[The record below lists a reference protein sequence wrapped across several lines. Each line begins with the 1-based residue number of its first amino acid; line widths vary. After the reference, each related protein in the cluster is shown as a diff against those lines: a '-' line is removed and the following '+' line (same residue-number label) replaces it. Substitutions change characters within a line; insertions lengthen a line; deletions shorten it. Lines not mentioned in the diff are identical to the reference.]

1 MNKINLFQKRFLIY
15 ALLLHV
21 GVGISFFVF
30 NGESEEDVKE
40 ENKRIV
46 EVNIAA
52 PKPNETITAE
62 TFSEEDLAGEMADI
76 ASMQRNFSNNNKL
89 NEANVKESKKELQAL
104 QNQSKK
110 VKNQLIKDKKKL
122 QKEKRKIEEDKKRA
136 QKDKERL
143 EKEKRDLEKE
153 LKKMKEEAKKKVAKK
168 STPKKE
174 EKKVAKK
181 MPPKK
186 TKPAKKE
193 LTKSEWL
200 NTPEGNSSFVVYSS
214 SLMGKIKGKWIRP
227 SEARAGWECK
237 LEIRQDR
244 NGQIKGVRKLNCKP
258 NNNKFYQS
266 VYQAVMQ
273 SSPLPT
279 PKDKRLFDERVTIT
293 FSVE

>member
-21 GVGISFFVF
+21 GVGVAFFVF
-30 NGESEEDVKE
+30 NGESKENIKE

-46 EVNIAA
+46 EVDIAA
-52 PKPNETITAE
+52 PKPSETITAE
-62 TFSEEDLAGEMADI
+62 TFSEEDLADEMAEI
-76 ASMQRNFSNNNKL
+76 ASMQRAFSNNNKL
-89 NEANVKESKKELQAL
+89 NEANIKESEKELKAL

-136 QKDKERL
+136 QKEKKRL
-143 EKEKRDLEKE
+143 EKEKIELEKE
-153 LKKMKEEAKKKVAKK
+153 LQRMKEETKKKVAKK
-168 STPKKE
+168 NKPKKE
-174 EKKVAKK
+174 EKKVVKK
-181 MPPKK
+181 TPPKK
-186 TKPAKKE
+186 TKTVKKE

-200 NTPEGNSSFVVYSS
+200 NTPEGNSSFVFYSS
-214 SLMGKIKGKWIRP
+214 SLMGKIKGRWIRP

-237 LEIRQDR
+237 LEIRQDLS
-244 NGQIKGVRKLNCKP
+244 GQIKGVKKLNCKP

>member
-21 GVGISFFVF
+21 GVGISFFIF
-30 NGESEEDVKE
+30 NGESEENINE

-52 PKPNETITAE
+52 PKPSETITAE
-62 TFSEEDLAGEMADI
+62 TFSEEDLAEEMANI

-122 QKEKRKIEEDKKRA
+122 QKEKRKIEEDKRRA

-153 LKKMKEEAKKKVAKK
+153 LKKMKEEAKKK
-168 STPKKE
+168 
-174 EKKVAKK
+174 
-181 MPPKK
+181 
-186 TKPAKKE
+186 
-193 LTKSEWL
+193 
-200 NTPEGNSSFVVYSS
+200 SS
-214 SLMGKIKGKWIRP
+214 
-227 SEARAGWECK
+227 
-237 LEIRQDR
+237 
-244 NGQIKGVRKLNCKP
+244 
-258 NNNKFYQS
+258 
-266 VYQAVMQ
+266 
-273 SSPLPT
+273 
-279 PKDKRLFDERVTIT
+279 
-293 FSVE
+293 